1 VKSTAPHK
9 KAQAASD
16 LQRFPIQGCVRSFS
30 LLPSPDFI
38 GAVLGGEIRRRAVEA
53 SACVAPPFYDKAGLL
68 LSRCFTVELAA
79 ICQCLNIFSQP
90 ISKSSL
96 KHGAPMAAQ
105 RHDE

>member
-1 VKSTAPHK
+1 M
-9 KAQAASD
+9 
-16 LQRFPIQGCVRSFS
+16 
-30 LLPSPDFI
+30 
-38 GAVLGGEIRRRAVEA
+38 
-53 SACVAPPFYDKAGLL
+53 APPFYDKAELL
-68 LSRCFTVELAA
+68 LSRCFTVQLAA